1 MPATTEKLALTFG
14 IPKVRVRDL
23 AKEYYVGPGHRMQV
37 VHALNGVSF
46 DVEEGEFVALT
57 GRSGCGK
64 TTSLRIV
71 LGLEEQTSGAVE
83 IAGREVNGC
92 GYDRGM
98 VFQHAELLPW
108 RTAIE
113 NVEFGLELKG
123 VNKSERRRIA
133 IRMLDFVGL
142 AQSADR
148 RPYQLSGGMKQ
159 RVGLARALTTDP
171 EVLLMDEP
179 FGALDA
185 QIREEMQTELIKI
198 HEKTL
203 KTVIFV
209 THDLDEAV
217 LLSDRVLVFSP
228 HGQIHEDVSINIPRP
243 RSDPIAIRGSDEFQ
257 KKRYH
262 IWRLLKMTDDPAK
275 AALV

>member
-1 MPATTEKLALTFG
+1 MSSA
-14 IPKVRVRDL
+14 PKVRVRDL
-23 AKEYYVGPGHRMQV
+23 TKEYYVNAGRTTQT

-46 DVEEGEFVALT
+46 DVADGEFVALT

-71 LGLEEQTSGAVE
+71 LGLEEQTSGTVE

-123 VNKSERRRIA
+123 VARSERHA
-133 IRMLDFVGL
+133 TALKMLDLVGL
-142 AQSADR
+142 THSAHR

-159 RVGLARALTTDP
+159 RVGLARALSTDP

-185 QIREEMQTELIKI
+185 QIREEMQTELIRL
-198 HEKTL
+198 HEKTG

-217 LLSDRVLVFSP
+217 LLADRVLVFSP
-228 HGQIHEDVSINIPRP
+228 HGKIHEIVGIDIPRP
-243 RSDPIAIRGSDEFQ
+243 RRDPVAIRSSEEFQ
-257 KKRYH
+257 NKRYH
-262 IWRLLKMTDDPAK
+262 IWRLLKLTDQPAEPMTA
-275 AALV
+275 

>member
-1 MPATTEKLALTFG
+1 MTSGA
-14 IPKVRVRDL
+14 PKVRVRDL
-23 AKEYYVGPGHRMQV
+23 TKAYHVNAGRSTQV

-46 DVEEGEFVALT
+46 DVADGEFVALT

-64 TTSLRIV
+64 TTSLRII
-71 LGLEEQTSGAVE
+71 LGLEDQSSGTVE

-123 VNKSERRRIA
+123 MPRQERRAIA
-133 IRMLDFVGL
+133 SNMLDLVGL
-142 AQSADR
+142 KQSADR
-148 RPYQLSGGMKQ
+148 RPHQLSGGMKQ

-185 QIREEMQTELIKI
+185 QIREEMQTELIRL
-198 HEKTL
+198 HEKTG
-203 KTVIFV
+203 KTVVFV

-217 LLSDRVLVFSP
+217 LLADRVMVFSP
-228 HGQIHEDVSINIPRP
+228 HGKIHEVVDIKIPRP
-243 RSDPIAIRGSDEFQ
+243 RSDPIAIRGSEEFQ
-257 KKRYH
+257 SKRYH
-262 IWRLLKMTDDPAK
+262 IWRLLKLTDAPAK
-275 AALV
+275 DTVP

>member
-1 MPATTEKLALTFG
+1 MTSG
-14 IPKVRVRDL
+14 VPKVRVRDL
-23 AKEYYVGPGHRMQV
+23 TKEYYVSAGGRTQV
-37 VHALNGVSF
+37 VNALTGVSF
-46 DVEEGEFVALT
+46 DIMEGEFVALT

-71 LGLEEQTSGAVE
+71 LGLKKQTSGAVE
-83 IAGREVNGC
+83 IDGREVTGC

-113 NVEFGLELKG
+113 NIEFGLELKG
-123 VNKSERRRIA
+123 VRKAARRA
-133 IRMLDFVGL
+133 TALKMLNLVGL
-142 AQSADR
+142 QQSAHR

-185 QIREEMQTELIKI
+185 QIREEMQAELLNL
-198 HEKTL
+198 HEKTG
-203 KTVIFV
+203 KTIMFV

-217 LLSDRVLVFSP
+217 LLADRVVVFSP
-228 HGQIHEDVSINIPRP
+228 HGQIHEIVEINIPRP
-243 RSDPIAIRGSDEFQ
+243 RKDPIAIRGTEEFQ
-257 KKRYH
+257 NKRYH
-262 IWRLLKMTDDPAK
+262 IWRTLKLTDEPLK
-275 AALV
+275 IP

>member
-1 MPATTEKLALTFG
+1 VAVNAG
-14 IPKVRVRDL
+14 APKVRVRSL
-23 AKEYYVGPGHRMQV
+23 TKKYQVGSGRGMQV

-46 DVEEGEFVALT
+46 DVAEGEFVALT

-64 TTSLRIV
+64 TTSLRII
-71 LGLEEQTSGAVE
+71 LGLEEQTSGTVE

-123 VNKSERRRIA
+123 MPKSERRAIA
-133 IRMLDFVGL
+133 FNMLDLVGL
-142 AQSADR
+142 KHSANR
-148 RPYQLSGGMKQ
+148 RPHQLSGGMKQ
-159 RVGLARALTTDP
+159 RVGLARALSTDP
-171 EVLLMDEP
+171 DVLLMDEP

-185 QIREEMQTELIKI
+185 QIREEMQTEVIRL
-198 HEKTL
+198 HEKTG

-217 LLSDRVLVFSP
+217 LLSDRIMVFSP
-228 HGQIHEDVSINIPRP
+228 QGRIHEVVDVNIPRP
-243 RSDPIAIRGSDEFQ
+243 RSDPVAIRGSEEFQ
-257 KKRYH
+257 NKRYH
-262 IWRLLKMTDDPAK
+262 IWRLLKLTDAPARE
-275 AALV
+275 AAE

>member
-1 MPATTEKLALTFG
+1 LVVTLG
-14 IPKVRVRDL
+14 VPKVRVRDL
-23 AKEYYVGPGHRMQV
+23 TKEYYINAGGSTQV
-37 VHALNGVSF
+37 VNALNGVSF
-46 DVEEGEFVALT
+46 DINVGEFVALT

-71 LGLEEQTSGAVE
+71 LGLEEQTSGTVE
-83 IAGREVNGC
+83 IDGREVYGC

-123 VNKSERRRIA
+123 VGRTERRGIA
-133 IRMLDFVGL
+133 SKMLELVGL
-142 AQSADR
+142 KNSADR

-159 RVGLARALTTDP
+159 RVGLARALSADP

-185 QIREEMQTELIKI
+185 QIREEMQTELLLL
-198 HEKTL
+198 HEKTK
-203 KTVIFV
+203 KTIMFV
-209 THDLDEAV
+209 THDIDEAV
-217 LLSDRVLVFSP
+217 LLADRVVIFTPL
-228 HGQIHEDVSINIPRP
+228 GKIHEIVEINLPRP
-243 RSDPIAIRGSDEFQ
+243 RTDAIALRGSEEFQ
-257 KKRYH
+257 NKRYQ
-262 IWRLLKMTDDPAK
+262 IWRMLKLTDEKPAK
-275 AALV
+275 PVM